1 MKAARELQRRY
12 NAVGGPTLAGGVTL
26 YGFLAMFA
34 LLVLGVAA
42 LGYLSAGDRNLAG
55 DLTRDLGLTGQAA
68 RLVTESVE
76 AAQDSRRLT
85 TVFGV
90 IGIVWLGSSF
100 ALVVAQL
107 LFAVGFSL
115 HAGTLAEHAIGVA
128 IVAALALPLCRR
140 FVGALRSAGRSEL
153 VIPVVVYLVAI
164 GAMAAT
170 AIASGN
176 GVAIAGALLFMAS
189 DALIAE
195 TRFVRDHRS
204 GRMAIMVTYH
214 AALAGLVLSLV

>member
-1 MKAARELQRRY
+1 MTTTAWVLLGFAGLAASIDWV
-12 NAVGGPTLAGGVTL
+12 AVGRDHKHLEYLAKPTATV
-26 YGFLAMFA
+26 GFLAVA
-34 LLVLGVAA
+34 LALEPVHGDVRTWFVVALVAA
-42 LGYLSAGDRNLAG
+42 LAGDVFLMLPG
-55 DLTRDLGLTGQAA
+55 DRF
-68 RLVTESVE
+68 
-76 AAQDSRRLT
+76 
-85 TVFGV
+85 VFG
-90 IGIVWLGSSF
+90 LGSF
-100 ALVVAQL
+100 LVAQL

-115 HAGTLAEHAIGVA
+115 HAGTLAEHAIGVV

-153 VIPVVVYLVAI
+153 VIPVVVYIVAI

-195 TRFVRDHRS
+195 TRFVRDHRW
-204 GRMAIMVTYH
+204 GRVAIMVTYH

>member
-1 MKAARELQRRY
+1 MTTMAWVLLGFAGLAASIDWV
-12 NAVGGPTLAGGVTL
+12 AVARDHEYLEYLAKPTATL
-26 YGFLAMFA
+26 GFLAVA
-34 LLVLGVAA
+34 LALEPVHGDVRTWFVVALVAA
-42 LGYLSAGDRNLAG
+42 LAGDVFLMLPG
-55 DLTRDLGLTGQAA
+55 DRF
-68 RLVTESVE
+68 
-76 AAQDSRRLT
+76 
-85 TVFGV
+85 VFG
-90 IGIVWLGSSF
+90 LGSF
-100 ALVVAQL
+100 LVAQL

-115 HAGTLAEHAIGVA
+115 HAGTLAEHAIGVV

-140 FVGALRSAGRSEL
+140 FVGALRSAGRPEL
-153 VIPVVVYLVAI
+153 VIPVVVYIVAI

-195 TRFVRDHRS
+195 TRFVRDHRW
-204 GRMAIMVTYH
+204 GRVAIMVTYH